1 MPLINSVVGTFALDR
16 VKKQIEEGGK
26 LKTKKVSEYSFVMGG
41 RKFKAPLDVAQ
52 KMFAALSG
60 RKVFNTAFHYEWSPY
75 DMAISDDGIEGEV
88 TEVLDYGAEQFAK
101 VDAAGST
108 LYIKTT
114 VPVSGKVHVRPD
126 MSAVSVVEK
135 DRNIRIV

>member
-41 RKFKAPLDVAQ
+41 RKFKAPMDVAQ

-60 RKVFNTAFHYEWSPY
+60 RKVFNTAFHYEWSSY

-114 VPVSGKVHVRPD
+114 GHVSGKVHVSPD